1 MKIFGCKKNKS
12 WEEKLSRPN
21 TTFST
26 ENNSIQN
33 ESEIQLTPDE
43 LIRES
48 EILFTFQNLLITEK
62 SRYESQ
68 ANKLLEEISLHTK
81 IVGYDL
87 SYRIN
92 SDTYECRITNL
103 DKSGNSYAIEVPIPN
118 SQAEK
123 IETLVELFAQTEAG
137 FIH

>member
-1 MKIFGCKKNKS
+1 MKHEG
-12 WEEKLSRPN
+12 
-21 TTFST
+21 
-26 ENNSIQN
+26 
-33 ESEIQLTPDE
+33 EIQLTPDE

-87 SYRIN
+87 SYQIN
-92 SDTYECRITNL
+92 AETYVCRITNR

-123 IETLVELFAQTEAG
+123 IETLVELFAQSEAG

>member
-1 MKIFGCKKNKS
+1 MKIFGRKKNTS
-12 WEEKLSRPN
+12 REDQLSRPE
-21 TTFST
+21 TTFSP
-26 ENNSIQN
+26 ENISIHDN
-33 ESEIQLTPDE
+33 GEIQLTPDE
-43 LIRES
+43 IIRES
-48 EILFTFQNLLITEK
+48 KILFTFQNLLITEK

-81 IVGYDL
+81 TTGYDL

-103 DKSGNSYAIEVPIPN
+103 DKSGNSHAIEVPIPN

-123 IETLVELFAQTEAG
+123 METLIELFAQTEAG

>member
-1 MKIFGCKKNKS
+1 MAYEG
-12 WEEKLSRPN
+12 
-21 TTFST
+21 
-26 ENNSIQN
+26 
-33 ESEIQLTPDE
+33 EIQLTPDE
-43 LIRES
+43 IIRES
-48 EILFTFQNLLITEK
+48 KILFTFQNLLITEK

-81 IVGYDL
+81 TTGYDL

-103 DKSGNSYAIEVPIPN
+103 DKSGNSHAIEIPIPN

-123 IETLVELFAQTEAG
+123 LETLVELFAQSEAG

>member
-1 MKIFGCKKNKS
+1 MNHEG
-12 WEEKLSRPN
+12 
-21 TTFST
+21 
-26 ENNSIQN
+26 
-33 ESEIQLTPDE
+33 EIQLTPEE

-48 EILFTFQNLLITEK
+48 EILFIFQNLLISEK

-87 SYRIN
+87 SYQIN
-92 SDTYECRITNL
+92 SETYVCRITNR

-123 IETLVELFAQTEAG
+123 METLIELFAQTEAG

>member
-1 MKIFGCKKNKS
+1 MKHEG
-12 WEEKLSRPN
+12 
-21 TTFST
+21 
-26 ENNSIQN
+26 
-33 ESEIQLTPDE
+33 EIQLTPDE

-68 ANKLLEEISLHTK
+68 AIKLLEEISLHTK

-87 SYRIN
+87 SYRVN
-92 SDTYECRITNL
+92 SETYLCRITNQ
-103 DKSGNSYAIEVPIPN
+103 DKSGNSYAIEIPIPY

-123 IETLVELFAQTEAG
+123 LETLVELFAQSEAG

>member
-1 MKIFGCKKNKS
+1 MKHEG
-12 WEEKLSRPN
+12 
-21 TTFST
+21 
-26 ENNSIQN
+26 
-33 ESEIQLTPDE
+33 EIQLTPDE

-68 ANKLLEEISLHTK
+68 ANKLLEEISLHTE
-81 IVGYDL
+81 ISGYNL
-87 SYRIN
+87 SYQIN
-92 SDTYECRITNL
+92 LDTYECRITNR

-137 FIH
+137 FIN

>member
-1 MKIFGCKKNKS
+1 MKHEG
-12 WEEKLSRPN
+12 
-21 TTFST
+21 
-26 ENNSIQN
+26 
-33 ESEIQLTPDE
+33 EIHLTPDE
-43 LIRES
+43 LVRES
-48 EILFTFQNLLITEK
+48 EILFTFQNLLISEK

-81 IVGYDL
+81 TTGYDL

-92 SDTYECRITNL
+92 SDTYECRIINL
-103 DKSGNSYAIEVPIPN
+103 DKSGNSYAIEVPIPD

-123 IETLVELFAQTEAG
+123 METLIELFAQAEAG

>member
-1 MKIFGCKKNKS
+1 MAYEG
-12 WEEKLSRPN
+12 
-21 TTFST
+21 
-26 ENNSIQN
+26 
-33 ESEIQLTPDE
+33 EIQLTPDE
-43 LIRES
+43 IVRES
-48 EILFTFQNLLITEK
+48 KILFTFQNLLITEK

-68 ANKLLEEISLHTK
+68 ANKLLEEISLNTK
-81 IVGYDL
+81 TTRYDL

-103 DKSGNSYAIEVPIPN
+103 DKSGNSHAIEVPIPN

-123 IETLVELFAQTEAG
+123 METLIELFAQTEAG